1 MRKSNANQKKV
12 IYEQDGLSDATVETK
27 FSERNW
33 GEVTC
38 DYIQSAITLEDK
50 SKDFIFTEARH
61 LAKCIRSHS
70 EEDSGTSITESEKP
84 LGCHAM
90 LVDII

>member
-1 MRKSNANQKKV
+1 MNQKKV
-12 IYEQDGLSDATVETK
+12 IYEEDGLSDATVETK

-38 DYIQSAITLEDK
+38 DYIQSAITLEDE

-61 LAKCIRSHS
+61 LAKGIRSRGQ
-70 EEDSGTSITESEKP
+70 EDSGTSITESEKP
-84 LGCHAM
+84 LGRRAM
-90 LVDII
+90 LMDII